1 MREHWKLKRLCC
13 LQLCGTTI
21 CSEGREGGKEKQVKK
36 AKEEELKMRKEL
48 PGGRCMT
55 KIGLWIENVG
65 QIQESK

>member
-1 MREHWKLKRLCC
+1 M
-13 LQLCGTTI
+13 
-21 CSEGREGGKEKQVKK
+21 KK

-65 QIQESK
+65 KINLMSIQQVDVDRNDTDFLTEDT